1 MLPVLLPPEP
11 LDKVIVSTAEKVKAR
26 IAAHAKGVAYQ
37 EPARHTDWY
46 RVLAA
51 AAATFGAMAI
61 VLAAV
66 SAVAR
71 EPRRF
76 AVVAAALGVGALLFQ
91 LSVAVATALIVCLL
105 ILVVL
110 SALGVPMA
118 LVLGKLLLAGLLG
131 MIAIGV
137 GLRFVRA
144 RKPTA
149 TDQ

>member
-1 MLPVLLPPEP
+1 MTASIRRPWFGRSATLLGCLAVLAAVLPLWVLPVLQPPEP

-91 LSVAVATALIVCLL
+91 L
-105 ILVVL
+105 ILAVL
-110 SALGVPMA
+110 SALGIA
-118 LVLGKLLLAGLLG
+118 LP
-131 MIAIGV
+131 
-137 GLRFVRA
+137 F
-144 RKPTA
+144 
-149 TDQ
+149 

>member
-1 MLPVLLPPEP
+1 
-11 LDKVIVSTAEKVKAR
+11 
-26 IAAHAKGVAYQ
+26 
-37 EPARHTDWY
+37 
-46 RVLAA
+46 
-51 AAATFGAMAI
+51 MAI

-110 SALGVPMA
+110 SALGVT
-118 LVLGKLLLAGLLG
+118 LS
-131 MIAIGV
+131 
-137 GLRFVRA
+137 F
-144 RKPTA
+144 
-149 TDQ
+149 

>member
-1 MLPVLLPPEP
+1 M
-11 LDKVIVSTAEKVKAR
+11 IVSTGAKVKAR
-26 IAAHAKGVAYQ
+26 IAAQAKGVAYQ
-37 EPARHTDWY
+37 EPARRTDGY

-76 AVVAAALGVGALLFQ
+76 AAVAAALGVGALLFQ

-110 SALGVPMA
+110 SALGVT
-118 LVLGKLLLAGLLG
+118 LS
-131 MIAIGV
+131 
-137 GLRFVRA
+137 F
-144 RKPTA
+144 
-149 TDQ
+149 

>member
-1 MLPVLLPPEP
+1 MTASIRRPWFGLSATLLGCLAVLAAGLPLWVLPVLLPPEP

-26 IAAHAKGVAYQ
+26 IAAKARGVAYQ
-37 EPARHTDWY
+37 EPARRTDWY
-46 RVLAA
+46 GVLAA
-51 AAATFGAMAI
+51 AAAKFGALAI

-76 AVVAAALGVGALLFQ
+76 AAVAAALGVGALLFQ

-110 SALGVPMA
+110 SALGITLP
-118 LVLGKLLLAGLLG
+118 
-131 MIAIGV
+131 
-137 GLRFVRA
+137 F
-144 RKPTA
+144 
-149 TDQ
+149 

>member
-1 MLPVLLPPEP
+1 MTASIRRPWFGLSATLFGCLAVLAAVLPLWVLPVLLPPEP

-26 IAAHAKGVAYQ
+26 IAAQAKGVAYQ

-76 AVVAAALGVGALLFQ
+76 AAVAAALGVGALLFQ

-110 SALGVPMA
+110 SALGVT
-118 LVLGKLLLAGLLG
+118 LS
-131 MIAIGV
+131 
-137 GLRFVRA
+137 F
-144 RKPTA
+144 
-149 TDQ
+149 

>member
-1 MLPVLLPPEP
+1 M
-11 LDKVIVSTAEKVKAR
+11 
-26 IAAHAKGVAYQ
+26 AYQ

-46 RVLAA
+46 RAMAA

-61 VLAAV
+61 VLTAV

-105 ILVVL
+105 ILAVL
-110 SALGVPMA
+110 SALGITLP
-118 LVLGKLLLAGLLG
+118 
-131 MIAIGV
+131 
-137 GLRFVRA
+137 F
-144 RKPTA
+144 
-149 TDQ
+149 

>member
-1 MLPVLLPPEP
+1 MTASIRRPWFGLSATLLGCLAVLAAVLPLWVLPVLQPPEP

-26 IAAHAKGVAYQ
+26 IAAQAKGVAYQ

-105 ILVVL
+105 MLAVL
-110 SALGVPMA
+110 SALGVT
-118 LVLGKLLLAGLLG
+118 LS
-131 MIAIGV
+131 
-137 GLRFVRA
+137 F
-144 RKPTA
+144 
-149 TDQ
+149 

>member
-1 MLPVLLPPEP
+1 MTASIRRPWFGLSATLFGCLAVLAAVLPLWVLPVLQPPEP

-26 IAAHAKGVAYQ
+26 IAAQAKGVAYQ
-37 EPARHTDWY
+37 EPARRTDGY

-76 AVVAAALGVGALLFQ
+76 AAVAAALGVGALLFQ

-110 SALGVPMA
+110 SALGIA
-118 LVLGKLLLAGLLG
+118 LP
-131 MIAIGV
+131 
-137 GLRFVRA
+137 F
-144 RKPTA
+144 
-149 TDQ
+149 

>member
-1 MLPVLLPPEP
+1 M
-11 LDKVIVSTAEKVKAR
+11 IVSTGAKVKAR
-26 IAAHAKGVAYQ
+26 IAAQAKGVAYQ
-37 EPARHTDWY
+37 EPVQHTDWY

-76 AVVAAALGVGALLFQ
+76 AAVAAALGVGALLFQ

-105 ILVVL
+105 ILAVL
-110 SALGVPMA
+110 SALGVTLP
-118 LVLGKLLLAGLLG
+118 
-131 MIAIGV
+131 
-137 GLRFVRA
+137 F
-144 RKPTA
+144 
-149 TDQ
+149 